1 MPLRYDGGVSASG
14 PTLRSTAGR
23 RPPAPLGPR
32 AAVLLLAVAVGVAF
46 ADSSIVVIA
55 LPELLGRFD
64 TTIPAVS
71 WVITAYNLTVAVV
84 ALALVPFVR
93 RLSPVWLTRVG
104 LVVFSAACVAC
115 AAATSLD
122 VLIAARAVQ
131 GVGGALLLAGAVSLL
146 IAATGSDGHGVRVWG
161 AAAVVGAALGPAL
174 GGALTQVADWR
185 AIFLAQVPVGLVALA
200 ATRAPRAPRP
210 QQGRIVLSDAES
222 DVAPA
227 GPAVTV
233 GAPATRPH
241 GSATLWG
248 ATAALGLISGALV
261 GALFLASV
269 LVIDGWGREPLFAA
283 LVVSALPVGAALAEP
298 LARWAQ
304 PLVAMAGGTVLVAGS
319 MLAMA
324 ITREQDPAYL
334 AAALGLAGLGLGL
347 AVPPLTRLSLA
358 GADPVASGSRSVGAR
373 HVGLVVGLVLMAPLL
388 AADLAEVSDRAT
400 LVGAARLVDSPL
412 SVSDKVVVGQAL
424 DLELARTP
432 TGSVPDLRAAAEA
445 GEGGDPAA
453 RAALGDQ
460 LEALIAPAVTRG
472 FRDSFLLCALLGA
485 LALLP
490 LALLAPA
497 PGAAARAGRR

>member
-1 MPLRYDGGVSASG
+1 MSSTG

-23 RPPAPLGPR
+23 PRRPAGAR
-32 AAVLLLAVAVGVAF
+32 VAVLLLAVAVGVAF

-84 ALALVPFVR
+84 ALALVPFMR
-93 RLSPVWLTRVG
+93 HLSAAWLTRAG
-104 LVVFSAACVAC
+104 LMVFSVACVVC
-115 AAATSLD
+115 AAAQSLG
-122 VLIAARAVQ
+122 VLVAARAAQ

-146 IAATGSDGHGVRVWG
+146 VAATGSTGHGVRVWG
-161 AAAVVGAALGPAL
+161 VAAVVGAAVGPAL
-174 GGALTQVADWR
+174 GGVLTQVADWR
-185 AIFLAQVPVGLVALA
+185 AIFIAQVPVGLVALA
-200 ATRAPRAPRP
+200 ATRAPRAPGARR
-210 QQGRIVLSDAES
+210 GRVILAGGGPP
-222 DVAPA
+222 PA
-227 GPAVTV
+227 LAGAGAGDEAVPRAGV
-233 GAPATRPH
+233 
-241 GSATLWG
+241 LWG

-283 LVVSALPVGAALAEP
+283 LVVSALPAGAALAEP
-298 LARWAQ
+298 LARWAR
-304 PLVAMAGGTVLVAGS
+304 PMAAMAGGTAMVAGS
-319 MLAMA
+319 MFAMA

-358 GADPVASGSRSVGAR
+358 GADPASAGSRSVGAR
-373 HVGLVVGLVLMAPLL
+373 HAGLVIGLVLMAPLL
-388 AADLAEVSDRAT
+388 SADLAEVSDRAT
-400 LVGAARLVDSPL
+400 LVGAARLVDSSL
-412 SVSDKVVVGQAL
+412 SVGDKVVVGRAL
-424 DLELARTP
+424 EEELARTP

-453 RAALGDQ
+453 RASLGDQ

-472 FRDSFLLCALLGA
+472 FRGSFLLCALLGA

-490 LALLAPA
+490 LAAM
-497 PGAAARAGRR
+497 AAARGAPRGAP